1 MSSQAE
7 IDALLGKEQARNYQ
21 FLEQWSGEAL
31 PGVRGVPLLLGL
43 NYDLLQ
49 ILNMETLK
57 GLGMFGMEEP
67 KDDEEKEN
75 E

>member
-1 MSSQAE
+1 MPSQSE
-7 IDALLGKEQARNYQ
+7 IDVLLGKEQTRNYQ

-49 ILNMETLK
+49 ILNIETIK
-57 GLGMFGMEEP
+57 GLGMFGLEEP
-67 KDDEEKEN
+67 KVEEES

>member
-1 MSSQAE
+1 MYSQDE
-7 IDALLGKEQARNYQ
+7 IDALLGREQEKNYK

-49 ILNMETLK
+49 ILNIETMKSLNLFGLQELK
-57 GLGMFGMEEP
+57 GQ
-67 KDDEEKEN
+67 EN
-75 E
+75 TNE